1 MKPVIGIII
10 LIVFLAVG
18 FQLFNLFQQ
27 NRNLK
32 SSLTD
37 LNKEIGGVSKENGV
51 LKADLEY
58 FANQDNL
65 IKELKGKLNF
75 KAPGEKVII
84 IVPQR

>member
-1 MKPVIGIII
+1 MRPVIGIII
-10 LIVFLAVG
+10 LIIFLTVG

-32 SSLTD
+32 NSLSD
-37 LNKEIGGVSKENGV
+37 LNKEIGGVFKENGV